1 MSDPLFDDD
10 DNAGWIFT
18 FADLMSLL
26 LVFFILLYSLSR
38 MTETTLVAALSSIQI
53 ALNSN
58 GALVRQDPL
67 KYSGGGTETI
77 KPVEPQMA
85 TNKELT
91 YAEEPV
97 DEVVREEVNTIAND
111 VASRFNAASMDSQV
125 SVFEDGEKITIRID
139 GASLFESGEAEILYT
154 ALPIYQTLLAI
165 FNKYPDYDINIKG
178 HTDNIP
184 INTTRFPSNW
194 ELSAIRATTTLRY
207 FLENDIP
214 AERMTATGYADSIP
228 LVRNDTPANRA
239 QNRRVE
245 FVLQRDK
252 DKPIP
257 FTQNNP

>member
-1 MSDPLFDDD
+1 MSDPLFEDEET
-10 DNAGWIFT
+10 AGWIFT

-58 GALVRQDPL
+58 GALVRQEPL

-77 KPVEPQMA
+77 KPAEPQMA
-85 TNKELT
+85 TNEQIT
-91 YAEEPV
+91 YAKDPIDEE
-97 DEVVREEVNTIAND
+97 VREEVNEIAND
-111 VASRFNAASMDSQV
+111 VMSKFVANNLESQV
-125 SVFEDGEKITIRID
+125 AVFEDGEKITIRID
-139 GASLFESGEAEILYT
+139 GQSLFESGESDILYS
-154 ALPIYQTLLAI
+154 AEPIYETLLGI
-165 FNKYPDYDINIKG
+165 FNRYPDYNINIKG

-184 INTTRFPSNW
+184 IRTARFPSNW

-214 AERMTATGYADSIP
+214 PERMTATGYADSIP
-228 LVRNDTPANRA
+228 LVRNDTEEHRA
-239 QNRRVE
+239 LNRRVE

-252 DKPIP
+252 DKPI
-257 FTQNNP
+257 NGDK

>member
-1 MSDPLFDDD
+1 MSDPLFEDEET
-10 DNAGWIFT
+10 AGWIFT

-58 GALVRQDPL
+58 GALVRQEPL

-77 KPVEPQMA
+77 KPAEPQMA
-85 TNKELT
+85 TNGQLT
-91 YAEEPV
+91 YAKDPIDEE
-97 DEVVREEVNTIAND
+97 VREEVNEIAND
-111 VASRFNAASMDSQV
+111 VMSKFVANNLENQV
-125 SVFEDGEKITIRID
+125 AVFEDGEKITIRID
-139 GASLFESGEAEILYT
+139 GHSLFESGESDILYS
-154 ALPIYQTLLAI
+154 AEPIYETLLGI
-165 FNKYPDYDINIKG
+165 FNRYPDYNINIKG

-184 INTTRFPSNW
+184 IRTARFPSNW

-214 AERMTATGYADSIP
+214 PERMTATGYADSIP
-228 LVRNDTPANRA
+228 LVRNDTEEHRA
-239 QNRRVE
+239 LNRRVE

-252 DKPIP
+252 DKPI
-257 FTQNNP
+257 NGDN

>member
-1 MSDPLFDDD
+1 MSDPLFEDEET
-10 DNAGWIFT
+10 AGWIFT

-58 GALVRQDPL
+58 GALVRQEPL

-77 KPVEPQMA
+77 KPAEPQMA
-85 TNKELT
+85 TNEQLT
-91 YAEEPV
+91 YAKDPIDEE
-97 DEVVREEVNTIAND
+97 VREEVNEIAND
-111 VASRFNAASMDSQV
+111 VMSKFVANNLENQV
-125 SVFEDGEKITIRID
+125 AVFEDGEKITIRID
-139 GASLFESGEAEILYT
+139 GHSLFESGESDILYS
-154 ALPIYQTLLAI
+154 AEPIYETLLGI
-165 FNKYPDYDINIKG
+165 FNRYPDYNINIKG

-184 INTTRFPSNW
+184 IRTARFPSNW

-214 AERMTATGYADSIP
+214 PERMTATGYADSIP
-228 LVRNDTPANRA
+228 LVRNDTEEHRA
-239 QNRRVE
+239 LNRRVE

-252 DKPIP
+252 DKPI
-257 FTQNNP
+257 NGDN

>member
-1 MSDPLFDDD
+1 MIDPIFEDDETP
-10 DNAGWIFT
+10 GWIFT

-58 GALVRQDPL
+58 GASVRLDPL

-77 KPVEPQMA
+77 KPAEPQMA
-85 TNKELT
+85 TNQELT
-91 YAEEPV
+91 YSKEPIDEE
-97 DEVVREEVNTIAND
+97 VREEVNEIANN
-111 VASRFNAASMDSQV
+111 VASKFVASSLESQV

-139 GASLFESGEAEILYT
+139 GASLFESGEAEILYS
-154 ALPIYQTLLAI
+154 AQPIYDTLLGI
-165 FNKYPDYDINIKG
+165 FNRYTDYNINIKG

-184 INTTRFPSNW
+184 INTSRFPSNW

-207 FLENDIP
+207 FLENGIP

-228 LVRNDTPANRA
+228 LVRNDTPAHRA

-252 DKPIP
+252 DTPI
-257 FTQNNP
+257 NASK

>member
-1 MSDPLFDDD
+1 MSDPLFEDEET
-10 DNAGWIFT
+10 AGWIFT

-58 GALVRQDPL
+58 GALVRQEPL

-77 KPVEPQMA
+77 KPAEPQMA
-85 TNKELT
+85 TNEQLT
-91 YAEEPV
+91 YAKDPIDEE
-97 DEVVREEVNTIAND
+97 VREEVNEIAND
-111 VASRFNAASMDSQV
+111 VMSKFVANNLENQV

-139 GASLFESGEAEILYT
+139 GHSLFESGESDILYS
-154 ALPIYQTLLAI
+154 AEPIYETLLGI
-165 FNKYPDYDINIKG
+165 FNRYPDYNINIKG

-184 INTTRFPSNW
+184 IRTARFPSNW

-214 AERMTATGYADSIP
+214 PERMTATGYADSIP
-228 LVRNDTPANRA
+228 LVRNDTEEHRA
-239 QNRRVE
+239 LNRRVE

-252 DKPIP
+252 DKPI
-257 FTQNNP
+257 NGDN

>member
-1 MSDPLFDDD
+1 MIDPFLEDDET
-10 DNAGWIFT
+10 AGWIFT

-77 KPVEPQMA
+77 KPAEPQMA
-85 TNKELT
+85 TNQELV
-91 YAEEPV
+91 YAKAPIDEE
-97 DEVVREEVNTIAND
+97 VREEVNEIAND
-111 VASRFNAASMDSQV
+111 VMSKFVANQLESQV
-125 SVFEDGEKITIRID
+125 AVFEDGEKITIRID
-139 GASLFESGEAEILYT
+139 GHSLFESGEATILYS
-154 ALPIYQTLLAI
+154 AEPIYETLLGI
-165 FNKYPDYDINIKG
+165 FNRYPDYDINIKG

-184 INTTRFPSNW
+184 INTSRFPSNW

-207 FLENDIP
+207 FLENGIP
-214 AERMTATGYADSIP
+214 PERMTATGYADSIP
-228 LVRNDTPANRA
+228 LVRNDTEEHRA
-239 QNRRVE
+239 LNRRVE

-252 DKPIP
+252 DKPISK
-257 FTQNNP
+257 N

>member
-1 MSDPLFDDD
+1 MSDPLFEDEET
-10 DNAGWIFT
+10 AGWIFT

-58 GALVRQDPL
+58 GALVRQEPL

-77 KPVEPQMA
+77 KPAEPQMA
-85 TNKELT
+85 TNEQLT
-91 YAEEPV
+91 YAKVPIDEE
-97 DEVVREEVNTIAND
+97 VREEVNEIAND
-111 VASRFNAASMDSQV
+111 VMSKFVANNLENQV
-125 SVFEDGEKITIRID
+125 AVFEDGEKITIRID
-139 GASLFESGEAEILYT
+139 GHSLFESGESDILYS
-154 ALPIYQTLLAI
+154 AEPIYETLLGI
-165 FNKYPDYDINIKG
+165 FNRYPDYNINIKG

-184 INTTRFPSNW
+184 IRTARFPSNW

-214 AERMTATGYADSIP
+214 PERMTATGYADSIP
-228 LVRNDTPANRA
+228 LVRNDTEEHRA
-239 QNRRVE
+239 LNRRVE

-252 DKPIP
+252 DKPING
-257 FTQNNP
+257 NN